1 MKKIEEKDRKHL
13 RAYLIHLKI
22 ERSLSENTVQAYRS
36 DLTRYYDWFPHHTN
50 EKHIIESNQETIA
63 LFLKS
68 IREKNLKTS
77 SHNRILSSLR
87 GFFKYLVT
95 EEIIE
100 TSPMKY
106 VDGARNPR
114 KLPEVL
120 SNEDIDLMIGSIDL
134 SRPEGHRNLT
144 ILELL
149 YGCGL
154 RVSELINLK
163 FSDLHEQEG
172 FIRVKG
178 KGDKQRIVPIGKMAL
193 KAIRHYRSSRNQLPI
208 KNGHEDYILLNNRGR
223 KLSRVMIFYI
233 VRELSE
239 KAGLNKQISPH
250 TLRHSFAT
258 EMIRRGANLR
268 AVQEMLGHSSI
279 TTTEIYT
286 HLNEKD
292 LIDAIIQFHPRS

>member
-1 MKKIEEKDRKHL
+1 MEEKYRKHL
-13 RAYLIHLKI
+13 RDYLIHLKI
-22 ERSLSENTVQAYRS
+22 ERSLSENTVQAYRR
-36 DLTRYYDWFPHHTN
+36 DLTKYYGWFPPNTD
-50 EKHIIESNQETIA
+50 EKLIIEPSQEIIA

-68 IREKNLKTS
+68 TTEQNLKTS

-87 GFFKYLVT
+87 SFFKYLVK
-95 EEIIE
+95 EEVIAS
-100 TSPMKY
+100 SPMKY
-106 VDGARNPR
+106 IDGARNPR
-114 KLPEVL
+114 RLPNIL
-120 SNEDIDLMIGSIDL
+120 SNEEIDLMIRSIDL
-134 SRPEGHRNLT
+134 SRPEGHRNLAV
-144 ILELL
+144 LELL

-163 FSDLHEQEG
+163 FGDLREQEG

-178 KGDKQRIVPIGKMAL
+178 KGDKQRIVPIGNMAL
-193 KAIRHYRSSRNQLPI
+193 KAIRNYRTSRNQLPI
-208 KNGHEDYILLNNRGR
+208 KAGHEDYILLNNRGAR
-223 KLSRVMIFYI
+223 LSRVMIFYI

-239 KAGLNKQISPH
+239 KAGLRKPVSPH
-250 TLRHSFAT
+250 MLRHSFAT

-292 LIDAIIQFHPRS
+292 LIDAIIQFHPRA